1 MIVDGETALKLVGRE
16 ERRRTRAD
24 EKARDAEQRRF
35 LSRKRKADR
44 AQAYKD
50 RHDSNV
56 TKGKRRPSPVGV
68 YWTEKG
74 ISKLHRYS
82 TRGMIMKVIRGRV
95 EAGVVVKV
103 DDLENWCAGFLYGDA
118 IRPHLVRLEEAAH
131 IEYVFKL

>member
-16 ERRRTRAD
+16 ERRRARAE
-24 EKARDAEQRRF
+24 EKSREAEQRRF
-35 LSRKRKADR
+35 LSKKRKFDR

-50 RHDSNV
+50 RHDSKV

-68 YWTEKG
+68 YWTENG

-82 TRGMIMKVIRGRV
+82 TRGMIMKVIRGKV
-95 EAGVVVKV
+95 EAGKVVSVEE
-103 DDLENWCAGFLYGDA
+103 LEKWCAGFLYGDA

>member
-1 MIVDGETALKLVGRE
+1 MIDGETALKLAGIE

-24 EKARDAEQRRF
+24 EKARETEQRRF
-35 LSRKRKADR
+35 LSRKRKNDR

-50 RHDSNV
+50 RHDSKV
-56 TKGKRRPSPVGV
+56 TKGKRRPSPAGV
-68 YWTEKG
+68 YWTENG

-82 TRGMIMKVIRGRV
+82 TRGMIMKVIRTRV
-95 EAGVVVKV
+95 QAGVVVKV
-103 DDLENWCAGFLYGDA
+103 EDLEKWCASFLYGDA